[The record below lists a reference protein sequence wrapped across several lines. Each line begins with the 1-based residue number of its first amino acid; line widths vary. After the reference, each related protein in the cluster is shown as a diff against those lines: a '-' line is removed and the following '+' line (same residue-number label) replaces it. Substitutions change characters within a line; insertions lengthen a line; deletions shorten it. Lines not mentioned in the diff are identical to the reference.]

1 MNILS
6 IGNSFSC
13 DAQRYLHRIAK
24 ADGVELNTFN
34 LYIGGCPLAKHY
46 RNMLSQQQ
54 EYVLEM
60 NGNSTGFKVSLQE
73 ALLNRAWDVVTVQQA
88 SRNSVDYDSYQPYL
102 DKLLEYVRMCVPKA
116 KIIVHQTWA
125 YAQESPRLA
134 PVMGYSSYKQML
146 ADLMSAYE
154 KAAAAIS
161 ADDMIPAGEV
171 LDALLENGIEN
182 GAPTKYSGECP
193 ESEPEVAYL
202 CNFIRFHENIQ
213 GILTLHTQGEEI
225 FYQAGCVPSYKQERI
240 AKELSALTGYRLSRT
255 EGSACFGGLT
265 DWCVQRLGLP
275 SYTLECGKGENP
287 LPLAQAFPIYT
298 RLRNA
303 LFRFPLFF

>member
-102 DKLLEYVRMCVPKA
+102 DKLVEYVRMCVPKA

-154 KAAAAIS
+154 KAAAAVS

-171 LDALLENGIEN
+171 LDALLENGIEKVHRDCHHASC
-182 GAPTKYSGECP
+182 GVGRYAIGLMWYK
-193 ESEPEVAYL
+193 
-202 CNFIRFHENIQ
+202 
-213 GILTLHTQGEEI
+213 ILTGNDVTNNTFADFDEEI
-225 FYQAGCVPSYKQERI
+225 PAEQVAI
-240 AKELSALTGYRLSRT
+240 AKK
-255 EGSACFGGLT
+255 
-265 DWCVQRLGLP
+265 CVM
-275 SYTLECGKGENP
+275 EIAAKHGK
-287 LPLAQAFPIYT
+287 
-298 RLRNA
+298 
-303 LFRFPLFF
+303 